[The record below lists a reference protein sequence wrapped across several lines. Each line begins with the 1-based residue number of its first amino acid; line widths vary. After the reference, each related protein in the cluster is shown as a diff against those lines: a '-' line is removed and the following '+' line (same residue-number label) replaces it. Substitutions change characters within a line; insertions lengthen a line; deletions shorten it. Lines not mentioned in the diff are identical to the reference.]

1 LENLVAAG
9 PGQFIADR
17 HCGAIGNLNGQET
30 TRMEA
35 FLFWIFAIVGVSC
48 GIMVVWNRNP
58 MNSAIYLVV
67 TMLCLA
73 GFYVLLHGGFIATIQ
88 VLVYAGAVVV
98 LILFVIMMLNLREGA
113 LQREGSL
120 LGWGILT
127 LIGLFLVIKIGNA
140 LSPQTS
146 AALSSAPDT
155 FGTLQDVGANLFG
168 RYVLPFELTSI
179 LLLVAIIGAVVLARR
194 TSS

>member
-1 LENLVAAG
+1 
-9 PGQFIADR
+9 
-17 HCGAIGNLNGQET
+17 
-30 TRMEA
+30 MEA

-48 GIMVVWNRNP
+48 GIMVVWSRNP

-98 LILFVIMMLNLREGA
+98 LILFVIMMLNLRESA

-120 LGWGILT
+120 PGWGIFT

-146 AALSSAPDT
+146 ATMPAAPDT
-155 FGTLQDVGANLFG
+155 FGTLQDVGAKLFG
-168 RYVLPFELTSI
+168 MYVLPFELTSI

-194 TSS
+194 TAS